1 MRTYSTAF
9 RRLIAHTIRAPGK
22 TTRQEISVKTAAFY
36 ESITNSDNPLALKE
50 LAVLFSIKISLLKQ
64 IILRHLSMFKLYYR
78 TAATDN
84 KILIMRMDCKFR
96 QDPEVFIALL
106 IGLLKFAGYTD
117 DFIRYRA
124 IPRNKTL
131 TKIIWPK
138 DLDESHKILSKVC
151 TGPIDDY
158 PETVAFL
165 AVNYVYPGKASKS
178 DNKARLCT
186 ALDLLLFEL
195 LSNRQAITNKK
206 DDDK

>member
-9 RRLIAHTIRAPGK
+9 RRLITHTIRAPGYAS
-22 TTRQEISVKTAAFY
+22 RQEICAKVAAFY
-36 ESITNSDNPLALKE
+36 ESIINSDNPLALKE

-64 IILRHLSMFKLYYR
+64 IILRHLSMFRLYYR

-96 QDPEVFIALL
+96 QDPEVFMALL

-117 DFIRYRA
+117 DFIRYRGV
-124 IPRNKTL
+124 PRNKTL

-138 DLDESHKILSKVC
+138 DLDDTHKILSKVC
-151 TGPIDDY
+151 AGPIDDY

-165 AVNYVYPGKASKS
+165 AVNYVYPGKTSKS

-186 ALDLLLFEL
+186 AIDLLLFDL
-195 LSNRQAITNKK
+195 LSNRQAITDKK
-206 DDDK
+206 DEEK